1 MKNAMSLK
9 AIVKNIAKQKGI
21 TAQLV
26 LQNYFLERLL
36 ERISYSNYK
45 SYLILKG
52 GFLIAS
58 IVGLDTR
65 TTMDMDVTI
74 KGQSLTEEHLLLMF
88 KEIIDIPIEDNIKFE
103 IKSIHEIRENDEYNG
118 YRIHLIANYEV
129 IAVPLKIDITTGD
142 KITPKEI
149 QYQFPM
155 MFSESKISVLA
166 YNLETVLAEKLET
179 ILSRGDQTTR
189 SRDFYDVYIIWK
201 LHYRYIS
208 KVDLLEALI
217 QTSLKRNSYSLLNSY
232 KEIVNSIQISPKI
245 YEDWKRYQ
253 NTYQYAKDIK
263 IEDICSLILEILFEI
278 NLEDRIK

>member
-45 SYLILKG
+45 NHLILKG

-74 KGQSLTEEHLLLMF
+74 KGQPLTEEHLRLMF
-88 KEIIDIPIEDNIKFE
+88 KEIIDIPTEDNIQFE

-129 IAVPLKIDITTGD
+129 IASPLKIDITTGD
-142 KITPKEI
+142 QITPKEI

-189 SRDFYDVYIIWK
+189 SRDFYDVYLIWK
-201 LHYRYIS
+201 LHASYIS

-217 QTSLKRNSYSLLNSY
+217 QTSLKRNSYSLLKIY
-232 KEIVNSIQISPKI
+232 IETVNSIQISPKI
-245 YEDWKRYQ
+245 HEDWKRYQ

-263 IEDICSLILEILFEI
+263 LEDICTLIIKILSEIQLE
-278 NLEDRIK
+278 NRIK

>member
-1 MKNAMSLK
+1 
-9 AIVKNIAKQKGI
+9 
-21 TAQLV
+21 
-26 LQNYFLERLL
+26 
-36 ERISYSNYK
+36 
-45 SYLILKG
+45 
-52 GFLIAS
+52 
-58 IVGLDTR
+58 
-65 TTMDMDVTI
+65 MDMDVTI
-74 KGQSLTEEHLLLMF
+74 KGQPLTEEHLRLIF
-88 KEIIDIPIEDNIKFE
+88 KEIIDIPTEDNIQFE

-129 IAVPLKIDITTGD
+129 IASPLKIDITTGD
-142 KITPKEI
+142 QITPKEI

-201 LHYRYIS
+201 LHAGYIS

-217 QTSLKRNSYSLLNSY
+217 QTSLKRNSYSLLKIY
-232 KEIVNSIQISPKI
+232 KETVNSIQISPKI
-245 YEDWKRYQ
+245 HEDWKRYQ

-263 IEDICSLILEILFEI
+263 LEDICTLIIKILSEIQLE
-278 NLEDRIK
+278 NRIK

>member
-9 AIVKNIAKQKGI
+9 AIVKNIAKQNGI

-45 SYLILKG
+45 NYLILKG

-74 KGQSLTEEHLLLMF
+74 KGQPLTEEHLRLMF
-88 KEIIDIPIEDNIKFE
+88 KEIIDIPTEDNIQFE

-129 IAVPLKIDITTGD
+129 IASPLKIDITTGD
-142 KITPKEI
+142 QITPKEI

-166 YNLETVLAEKLET
+166 YNLETVLAGKLET

-189 SRDFYDVYIIWK
+189 SRDFYDVYLIWK
-201 LHYRYIS
+201 LHASYIS

-217 QTSLKRNSYSLLNSY
+217 QTSLKRNSYSLLKIY
-232 KEIVNSIQISPKI
+232 KETVNSIQISPKI
-245 YEDWKRYQ
+245 HEDWKRYQ

-263 IEDICSLILEILFEI
+263 LEDICTLIIKILSEIQLE
-278 NLEDRIK
+278 NRIK

>member
-1 MKNAMSLK
+1 MSLK

-74 KGQSLTEEHLLLMF
+74 KGQPLTEEHLRLMF
-88 KEIIDIPIEDNIKFE
+88 KEILDIKIEDNIQFE

-118 YRIHLIANYEV
+118 YRIHLIAKYEV
-129 IAVPLKIDITTGD
+129 IASPLKIDITTGD
-142 KITPKEI
+142 QITPKEI

-155 MFSESKISVLA
+155 MFSENKISVLA

-189 SRDFYDVYIIWK
+189 SRDFYDVYLIWK
-201 LHYRYIS
+201 LHASYIS

-217 QTSLKRNSYSLLNSY
+217 QTSLKRNSYSLLKSY
-232 KEIVNSIQISPKI
+232 KETVNSIQISPKI
-245 YEDWKRYQ
+245 HEDWKRYQ

-263 IEDICSLILEILFEI
+263 LEDICTLIIKILSEIQLE
-278 NLEDRIK
+278 NRIQ

>member
-45 SYLILKG
+45 NHLILKG

-74 KGQSLTEEHLLLMF
+74 KGQPLTEEHLRLMF
-88 KEIIDIPIEDNIKFE
+88 KEIIDIPTEDNIQFE

-129 IAVPLKIDITTGD
+129 IASPLKIDITTGD
-142 KITPKEI
+142 QITPKEI

-189 SRDFYDVYIIWK
+189 SRDFYDVYLIWK
-201 LHYRYIS
+201 LHASYIS

-217 QTSLKRNSYSLLNSY
+217 QTSLKRNSYSLLKIY
-232 KEIVNSIQISPKI
+232 KETVNSIQISPKI
-245 YEDWKRYQ
+245 HEDWKRYQ

-263 IEDICSLILEILFEI
+263 LEDICTLIIKILSEIQLE
-278 NLEDRIK
+278 NRIK

>member
-1 MKNAMSLK
+1 MSLK
-9 AIVKNIAKQKGI
+9 AIVKNIAKKKGI

-45 SYLILKG
+45 NHLILKG

-74 KGQSLTEEHLLLMF
+74 KGQPLTEEHLRLMF
-88 KEIIDIPIEDNIKFE
+88 KEIIDIPTEDNIQFE

-129 IAVPLKIDITTGD
+129 IASPLKIDITTGD
-142 KITPKEI
+142 QITPKEI

-166 YNLETVLAEKLET
+166 YNLETVLAGKLET

-189 SRDFYDVYIIWK
+189 SRDFYDVYLIWK
-201 LHYRYIS
+201 LHASYIS

-217 QTSLKRNSYSLLNSY
+217 QTSLKRNSYSLLKIY
-232 KEIVNSIQISPKI
+232 KETVNSIQISPKI
-245 YEDWKRYQ
+245 HEDWKRYQ

-263 IEDICSLILEILFEI
+263 LEDICTLIIKILSEIQLE
-278 NLEDRIK
+278 NRIK

>member
-1 MKNAMSLK
+1 MKNSMSLK

-45 SYLILKG
+45 NYLILKG

-74 KGQSLTEEHLLLMF
+74 KGQPLTEEHLLLMF

-129 IAVPLKIDITTGD
+129 IAAPLKIDITTGD
-142 KITPKEI
+142 QITPKEI

-189 SRDFYDVYIIWK
+189 SRDFYDVYLIWK
-201 LHYRYIS
+201 LHASYIS

-217 QTSLKRNSYSLLNSY
+217 QTSLKRNSYSLLKIY
-232 KEIVNSIQISPKI
+232 IETVNSIQISPKI
-245 YEDWKRYQ
+245 HEDWKRYQ

-263 IEDICSLILEILFEI
+263 LEDICTLIIKILSEIQLE
-278 NLEDRIK
+278 NRIK